1 MVGEAI
7 ELVLSKIKDR
17 DSPKS
22 ATDFYY
28 LGIESLLRNYRLIA
42 QKCFKRAQELG
53 YDDGAK
59 GTKIAKHLENLT
71 NLR

>member
-7 ELVLSKIKDR
+7 ELVLSRIKDG

-28 LGIESLLRNYRLIA
+28 LGIESLLRNYPLIA

-59 GTKIAKHLENLT
+59 GAKIAKHLENLT
-71 NLR
+71 NSR